1 MKGHRKRG
9 SGLLMNQVWLTT
21 TQVCLQYYVPDL
33 WLSLSKDDKYQS
45 ISGQR
50 ESCSQSSGKEE
61 QMEVVT
67 PVKKAKNAVAT
78 TPTSMMKSS
87 PALTPRSLGSSSYS
101 LPSPITP
108 CSSASLTNEGEKS
121 YHDQLPWLRDENRR
135 DKDGRRPSHPD
146 FNPRTL
152 FVS

>member
-1 MKGHRKRG
+1 M
-9 SGLLMNQVWLTT
+9 SGEV
-21 TQVCLQYYVPDL
+21 
-33 WLSLSKDDKYQS
+33 
-45 ISGQR
+45 
-50 ESCSQSSGKEE
+50 EKEE

-67 PVKKAKNAVAT
+67 PVKKAKNAVAK
-78 TPTSMMKSS
+78 TPTSMMKNS

-108 CSSASLTNEGEKS
+108 CHSASLTEEGGGGR
-121 YHDQLPWLRDENRR
+121 YHDQLPWLKDENRK